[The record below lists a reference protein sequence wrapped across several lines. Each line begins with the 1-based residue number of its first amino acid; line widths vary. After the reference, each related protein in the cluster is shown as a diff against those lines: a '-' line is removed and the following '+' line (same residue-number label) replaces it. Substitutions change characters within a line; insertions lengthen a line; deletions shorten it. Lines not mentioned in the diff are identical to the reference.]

1 MRAPSENLSL
11 LQGPHD
17 GPARDA
23 RQETLQQG
31 QSSEVI
37 SRSEPVLV
45 RYAGSQRE
53 FVPTAGPHD
62 GPARDARQ
70 ETLQQG
76 QSCEGISRSEPV
88 LVRYAGSQRE
98 FVPTAGPHDGPGAR
112 SAPRDTA
119 TRQGL

>member
-1 MRAPSENLSL
+1 M
-11 LQGPHD
+11 
-17 GPARDA
+17 
-23 RQETLQQG
+23 
-31 QSSEVI
+31 

-62 GPARDARQ
+62 GPAREARQ

-76 QSCEGISRSEPV
+76 KGSDVISRSEPV

-98 FVPTAGPHDGPGAR
+98 FVPTAGPHYGPAREPRQGTLQPRQGPGVISSSEPFPFPPTGA
-112 SAPRDTA
+112 
-119 TRQGL
+119 

>member
-11 LQGPHD
+11 LQGRMTD
-17 GPARDA
+17 RARDA

-31 QSSEVI
+31 KGSDVM

-53 FVPTAGPHD
+53 FVPTAGPQSERPRE
-62 GPARDARQ
+62 GRE

-76 QSCEGISRSEPV
+76 KGPYVISRSRPGV
-88 LVRYAGSQRE
+88 CRYAGSQRE
-98 FVPTAGPHDGPGAR
+98 FVPTAGPR
-112 SAPRDTA
+112 SGER
-119 TRQGL
+119 